1 MRFTSMALGALA
13 ATGTMASSR
22 SHARLHRE
30 HEARSVDDRG
40 LLLDAI
46 HEAKLLTLG
55 LIAIGKNALSSAD
68 AQVWVGDD
76 GDYTNEYSNQSD
88 EDIVLV
94 VWGPAASWVNTQ
106 DPLVTISL
114 PAGTNKT
121 LSFANGASGAWAAV
135 YEDTSL
141 VNGQISET
149 WGEYTFGE
157 WGCVDVSREVNMKGH
172 NMSIDTGNCISDM
185 ETCVFQCKDGA
196 ESCWQEYELLNCEN
210 GSQEGATYGT
220 FDGAPTGGCG
230 NMGSSA
236 TVKTILH

>member
-46 HEAKLLTLG
+46 HEAKLLALG
-55 LIAIGKNALSSAD
+55 LIAIGKNALDSAD

-106 DPLVTISL
+106 DPLITLSL

-121 LSFANGASGAWAAV
+121 LSFANGASGAWAAI
-135 YEDTSL
+135 YEDTTL

-172 NMSIDTGNCISDM
+172 NMSIDTGNCVSDM

-196 ESCWQEYELLNCEN
+196 ESCWLEYELLNCEN

-236 TVKTILH
+236 TVKTILN